1 MEIINP
7 AHVTPAR
14 SLSLSESR
22 PIRYAAFFY
31 LYVMQGIPAGFALTA
46 VANYLTAE
54 NTSPKIVGTFVAV
67 VGLPWA
73 VQFVW
78 GPVIDLFQSSP
89 MGRRK
94 PWVLLSQLMA
104 FVASLGVLLVEN
116 PASQVSTLAA
126 AFFIHS
132 VFASLQDA
140 SVDAMAISIIPE
152 TDRGRVNAFM
162 RGGMLFGSG
171 VGAAGMA
178 YLIRHSGFFYA
189 ALAQS
194 LILLGMTAITCFIKE
209 KSGDA
214 LLPWSSRARTE
225 PTATDVPRV
234 NLRGLFA
241 ELFRGLLSSQSLRMF
256 GAIIVVYT
264 FLSVFIRAFSVH
276 LIQQLKWADTSL
288 SVLSGTYGTLGAL
301 IIILTGGILA
311 DKIGSRKLLVIM
323 MFIIGSFLVTFNLL
337 AQFWSDP
344 TVTTTGLIIWYTFDP
359 GFSVAAMPVLMALC
373 RKGIEGSQFTT
384 YMALVNLSDVAGA
397 FVSGHALSWFSAPVI
412 GLFCGGVVV
421 VVAMLVVGQTFLNVR
436 RSPPEQ
442 A

>member
-1 MEIINP
+1 
-7 AHVTPAR
+7 
-14 SLSLSESR
+14 ESR
-22 PIRYAAFFY
+22 PLRYAAFFY

-94 PWVLLSQLMA
+94 PWVLLSQVMA
-104 FVASLGVLLVEN
+104 FFASLGVLLVDD
-116 PASQVSTLAA
+116 PVTQVSTLAA
-126 AFFIHS
+126 VFFIHS

-178 YLIRHSGFFYA
+178 YLIRNSGFFYA

-194 LILLGMTAITCFIKE
+194 VTLLGMTAITFFIKE

-214 LLPWSSRARTE
+214 LLPWSLRSRME
-225 PTATDVPRV
+225 PTETDVPRV
-234 NLRGLFA
+234 NLRRLFA
-241 ELFRGLLSSQSLRMF
+241 ELFRGLLSSQSLRLF

-301 IIILTGGILA
+301 IIILTGGVLA

-323 MFIIGSFLVTFNLL
+323 MLIIGSFLVAFNLL
-337 AQFWSDP
+337 ARFWSDP
-344 TVTTTGLIIWYTFDP
+344 AVTTTGLIIWYTFDP

-397 FVSGHALSWFSAPVI
+397 YVSGHALSWVSAPYI
-412 GLFCGGVVV
+412 GLFCGGVVIA
-421 VVAMLVVGQTFLNVR
+421 AMLVVGQTFFKGR
-436 RSPPEQ
+436 RTEL
-442 A
+442 